1 KAYLEQAK
9 FQKAHLYK
17 ANLKESKIKGANFQ
31 GADLEDTKFKDAIM
45 CDDVFDQAT
54 SSKKYICANFIE
66 AKNLT
71 AEQVKSAKN
80 WEKACYDRELRIK
93 LNLPPE
99 NPDYC
104 QN

>member
-1 KAYLEQAK
+1 MTTRGYGDRWWEQTRP
-9 FQKAHLYK
+9 
-17 ANLKESKIKGANFQ
+17 
-31 GADLEDTKFKDAIM
+31 ADLEKTNLKDAIM
-45 CDDVFDQAT
+45 CGDVFDQAT
-54 SSKKYICANFIE
+54 SSKKYICANFIG

-99 NPDYC
+99 NPDDC
-104 QN
+104 QDKLK